1 MVIHM
6 THDTLESIFGF
17 HAAFGFLAC
26 AAMIALASALAWVL
40 RRSDGEDGGQDD

>member
-6 THDTLESIFGF
+6 TPDTLESIFGF

-26 AAMIALASALAWVL
+26 AAMIALASALARVL
-40 RRSDGEDGGQDD
+40 RRSDGDEGERDD